1 MYCIVYWSTAITI
14 NCDVHIN
21 INVSLK
27 NARLYVKLKFSLEK
41 EKNNFKKSTH
51 CTILLH
57 TRMTKVEL

>member
-41 EKNNFKKSTH
+41 EKNNLKKSTH
-51 CTILLH
+51 
-57 TRMTKVEL
+57 